1 MVDEGFKRKLSAI
14 LSADVK
20 GYSRLMDNDE
30 EATVRTL
37 TTYRTAISDLVQ
49 QFRGRVIDTPGDNVL
64 SEFPSVVD
72 AVNCAVEIQR
82 ELSERN
88 AELAY
93 NRKMEFRIGINL
105 GDVIEEDGRIYGDG
119 VNITARVESL
129 ADAGGI
135 CISSRA
141 YEQVANKLGLDY
153 EDLGEHDVKNIS
165 TPIRVYR
172 VLSHP
177 GAAAH
182 RVVQAKETLK
192 GQKNR
197 ILTICVVSGF
207 LIIAIIAGV
216 WKFYNE
222 SLSIEPASIEKMAFD
237 LPEKQSIAV
246 LPFVGLG
253 EDPDQELISDALTQD
268 IISAL
273 SHQHEL
279 FVIDRHSS
287 STYKGKPVT
296 VQKVAEELGV
306 RYVLEGSVQKSADQI
321 RISVQLIDAINGEHI
336 WTERYDKPFTDLFA
350 LEDDITLNIM
360 KGLSVELFSLTHGES
375 AQSAETDNL
384 EAWLL
389 KNKAQKCGGRQTKE
403 GVLCSLELNEKA
415 LEHDPNFVAALVSTG
430 WNHWHMGLKGYSD
443 SPEES
448 SKKAIE
454 IAQRALEMAPD
465 HAGANGLMVGIHM
478 TNREFSQALTLA
490 QKNINL
496 DPNNSEL
503 YAVLGWVLL
512 ANMRPEETIQQF
524 KKAIRLSPN
533 FPRWYYNILIRAH
546 VLAGKYDEALSI
558 IQKQLDRKPGNFF
571 TGQAYLNRAAVY
583 SNLGQQEKAK
593 AEMAKALEV
602 FPKMTLSFIRR
613 EVDCADENFTAH
625 YFETLEKLGLP
636 E

>member
-1 MVDEGFKRKLSAI
+1 MEDEGFKRKLSAI
-14 LSADVK
+14 LIADVK
-20 GYSRLMDNDE
+20 GYSRLMGNDE

-49 QFRGRVIDTPGDNVL
+49 QFRGRVVDSPGDNIL
-64 SEFPSVVD
+64 AEFPSIVD

-82 ELSERN
+82 ELTERN
-88 AELAY
+88 SELPD

-119 VNITARVESL
+119 VNIAARVESL
-129 ADAGGI
+129 AAPGGI
-135 CISSRA
+135 CISSQA
-141 YEQVANKLGLDY
+141 HDQIANKLGLAY
-153 EDLGEHDVKNIS
+153 EDLGEHTVKNIS

-172 VLSHP
+172 VLSYR

-182 RVVQAKETLK
+182 RVIAAKKTLT

-197 ILTICVVSGF
+197 ILAICVASVF
-207 LIIAIIAGV
+207 LIVAIIAGV
-216 WKFYNE
+216 WKFSGE
-222 SLSIEPASIEKMAFD
+222 SSSLEPASVEKMAFD
-237 LPEKQSIAV
+237 LPEKPSIAV
-246 LPFVGLG
+246 LPFASLG
-253 EDPDQELISDALTQD
+253 EDPDREMISDALTQD

-273 SHQHEL
+273 SHQPEL

-287 STYKGKPVT
+287 STYKGKPVM
-296 VQKVAEELGV
+296 VQTVAEELGV
-306 RYVLEGSVQKSADQI
+306 RYVLEGSVQKSGDQI
-321 RISVQLIDAINGEHI
+321 RISTQLIDAINGDHI
-336 WTERYDKPFTDLFA
+336 WTERYDRPFTDLFV
-350 LEDDITLNIM
+350 LEDDITLNIL
-360 KGLSVELFSLTHGES
+360 KGLQGKFFSKIYGES
-375 AQSAETDNL
+375 TGIAQTDSL

-389 KNKAQKCGGRQTKE
+389 LNKARECGGTQTKE
-403 GVLCSLELNEKA
+403 GTLCALELSEKA
-415 LEHDPNFVAALVSTG
+415 LEHDPNYVAAIVMLG
-430 WNHWHMGLKGYSD
+430 WKHWQMGLKGYSD

-448 SKKAIE
+448 AQKAIE
-454 IAQRALEMAPD
+454 IAHRALEMAPD
-465 HAGANGLMVGIHM
+465 SAEANGLMVGIHM

-490 QKNINL
+490 QKNITL

-512 ANMRPEETIQQF
+512 SNMRPEETIQEF
-524 KKAIRLSPN
+524 TKAIRLSPH

-571 TGQAYLNRAAVY
+571 SGQAYLNRAVVY

-593 AEMAKALEV
+593 ADMAKALEV
-602 FPKMTLSFIRR
+602 FPNMTLSFIRR
-613 EVDCADENFTAH
+613 EVDCTDETFVAH
-625 YFETLEKLGLP
+625 YFETLEKLGVP

>member
-1 MVDEGFKRKLSAI
+1 M
-14 LSADVK
+14 
-20 GYSRLMDNDE
+20 
-30 EATVRTL
+30 
-37 TTYRTAISDLVQ
+37 
-49 QFRGRVIDTPGDNVL
+49 
-64 SEFPSVVD
+64 
-72 AVNCAVEIQR
+72 
-82 ELSERN
+82 
-88 AELAY
+88 
-93 NRKMEFRIGINL
+93 
-105 GDVIEEDGRIYGDG
+105 
-119 VNITARVESL
+119 
-129 ADAGGI
+129 
-135 CISSRA
+135 
-141 YEQVANKLGLDY
+141 
-153 EDLGEHDVKNIS
+153 
-165 TPIRVYR
+165 
-172 VLSHP
+172 
-177 GAAAH
+177 
-182 RVVQAKETLK
+182 
-192 GQKNR
+192 
-197 ILTICVVSGF
+197 TICVISGF

-216 WKFYNE
+216 WKFYYE

-360 KGLSVELFSLTHGES
+360 KGLSVEFFHKPMGN
-375 AQSAETDNL
+375 QPGSAETDNL

-430 WNHWHMGLKGYSD
+430 WNHWQMGLKGYSD

-490 QKNINL
+490 QKNIKL